1 VIYFYRG
8 RKVMDKKPLIGVSIC
23 AVVLLLGSSV
33 PAVARTQSSLPKTM
47 PPISPS
53 SAENYEVY
61 IGAGIIREYE
71 QKFGLGWH
79 MTVMNTGDT
88 NITGSTSS
96 KEITLFG
103 KVVDNWSQPFS
114 LRPGIGF
121 SIGSA
126 VLDFHPITLITLTV
140 VVENTTYS
148 KSGYGIGPFV
158 ILVD

>member
-1 VIYFYRG
+1 MEKR
-8 RKVMDKKPLIGVSIC
+8 PLIGVSLC
-23 AVVLLLGSSV
+23 VVVFLVLGSSV
-33 PAVARTQSSLPKTM
+33 PVIARTQSSLAKTM
-47 PPISPS
+47 PSISPS
-53 SAENYEVY
+53 SAANYEVY
-61 IGAGIIREYE
+61 IGAGIIRQYE

-103 KVVDNWSQPFS
+103 KIVDNWSQPFS
-114 LRPGIGF
+114 LGPGIGT

-140 VVENTTYS
+140 VVENISYS
-148 KSGYGIGPFV
+148 KYGYGIGPFV
-158 ILVD
+158 LLPG